1 MGMKNQK
8 GGLVAKTK
16 SIKQNPRK
24 VMQDQINEIG
34 GATSAIINEL
44 RIVNQNIIGL
54 ETLVLHLADFLKKK
68 DEFIKFVDSKIEEVK
83 KEEEKK
89 IKKIDPGK

>member
-1 MGMKNQK
+1 M
-8 GGLVAKTK
+8 AKTK

>member
-1 MGMKNQK
+1 MGTKNQK

-16 SIKQNPRK
+16 NIKQNPRK

-44 RIVNQNIIGL
+44 RITNQNIIGL

-68 DEFIKFVDSKIEEVK
+68 DEFIEFVDSKIEEVK
-83 KEEEKK
+83 KEEKK
-89 IKKIDPGK
+89 IKKIDSGK

>member
-1 MGMKNQK
+1 
-8 GGLVAKTK
+8 VAKTK